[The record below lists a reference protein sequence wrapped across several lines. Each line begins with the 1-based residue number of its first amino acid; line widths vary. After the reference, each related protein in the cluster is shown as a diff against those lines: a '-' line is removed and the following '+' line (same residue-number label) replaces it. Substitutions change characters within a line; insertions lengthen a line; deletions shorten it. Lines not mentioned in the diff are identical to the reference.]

1 MFEIIRNNTK
11 ALMFVLVLLIIPSFV
26 LVGIE
31 GYTRFRDSNATVAKV
46 AGIPITQAEWD
57 AAHRTQVERIRAQSP
72 DVDPKLLDSPEFR
85 QQTLEALV
93 RERTMLVAADKL
105 RLAVSDAR
113 VQRLFVNDP
122 QFAFLRK
129 PDGSVNV
136 DLLKAQGMSTAR
148 FTEQLRQDFAMRQVL
163 GGVTDSVLAPASA
176 TATALDALLQRRE
189 VRIARFEAKKYG
201 PEVKVTDADITAFY
215 DDPANAARFE
225 SPEHASVEYLLLD
238 LDAIKSGITVSEEEL
253 RKYYDENQSRYATP
267 EERRASHILVKA
279 ERNAPAAEREKAKAK
294 ATALL
299 AELRKDPGRFA
310 ELAKQNSDDPGSAQK
325 GGDLDFFGR
334 GAMTPPFEQAVFAMK
349 TGEISDVVETDFGY
363 HIIQLTAVRGGEK
376 KSFES
381 VKADIENEVKQQLA
395 QRRFAELAET
405 FTNTVY
411 EQSDSLQPAA
421 EKLKLKVQ
429 KADVT
434 RTPAQ
439 GADDALGSTKFL
451 SALFAEDTIKNK
463 RNTEAVEVGPSK
475 LAAGRVVEYFPA
487 RKLPLEAVKDRVR
500 EALVARRAAE
510 LARKDADAKLAAWKG
525 GAQPQGLEDP
535 ITVSRTQAQSLPQ
548 PLIDAV
554 MKAPTDPLPSWTRVD
569 FGEEGVALVRIDKL
583 LPRDASTGDIKS
595 LQRQYGQIWAAA
607 EGEAYYEALRERYKV
622 KVTAPAATAAG
633 EAASGAASE
642 AGR

>member
-31 GYTRFRDSNATVAKV
+31 GYSRFGDGNATVAKV
-46 AGIPITQAEWD
+46 AGIPVTQAEWD
-57 AAHRTQVERIRAQSP
+57 AAHRTQVDRIRAQSP
-72 DVDPKLLDSPEFR
+72 DVDPKLLDSPEFK

-105 RLAVSDAR
+105 RVAIGDEQVR
-113 VQRLFVNDP
+113 RLFVSDP

-129 PDGSVNV
+129 PDGSINTE
-136 DLLKAQGMSTAR
+136 LLKAQGMSAEL
-148 FTEQLRQDFAMRQVL
+148 FTEQLRQDLAMRQVL
-163 GGVTDSVLAPASA
+163 SGVTGSALAPATA
-176 TATALDALLQRRE
+176 TETALDALLQRRE

-201 PEVKVTDADITAFY
+201 PEVKVSDADIVAFY
-215 DDPANAARFE
+215 DDPANAGRFE
-225 SPEHASVEYLLLD
+225 SPEHATVEYLLLD
-238 LDAIKSGITVSEEEL
+238 LDAIKAGITVSDEEL
-253 RKYYDENQSRYATP
+253 RKYYAENESRYATP

-279 ERNAPAAEREKAKAK
+279 ERSAPAAEREKAKAE
-294 ATALL
+294 AEALL

-310 ELAKQNSDDPGSAQK
+310 ELAKKESDDPGSAAK

-334 GAMTPPFEQAVFAMK
+334 GAMTPPFEQAVYK
-349 TGEISDVVETDFGY
+349 LKPGEISDVVETDFGY
-363 HIIQLTAVRGGEK
+363 HIIQLAAVRGGEK

-381 VKADIENEVKQQLA
+381 AKADIENEVKLQLA

-405 FTNTVY
+405 FSNTVY

-421 EKLKLKVQ
+421 DKLKLAVK
-429 KADVT
+429 KATDVK

-439 GADDALGSTKFL
+439 GADDALGSPKFL
-451 SALFAEDTIKNK
+451 AALFAEDTLKNK

-475 LAAGRVVEYFPA
+475 LAAGRVVEYSPA

-500 EALVARRAAE
+500 EALVVRKAAE
-510 LARKDADAKLAAWKG
+510 LARKDAEAKLAAWKG
-525 GAQPQGLEDP
+525 GAEPQGLESP
-535 ITVSRTQAQSLPQ
+535 IVISRAQAQTLPQ

-554 MKAPTDPLPSWTRVD
+554 MKTPTEPLPAWARVD

-583 LPRDASTGDIKS
+583 LPRDAASGDIKQ
-595 LQRQYGQIWAAA
+595 LQRQYGQIWGTA
-607 EGEAYYEALRERYKV
+607 EGEAYYAALRQRYKV
-622 KVTAPAATAAG
+622 QVTGHADAGPTDG
-633 EAASGAASE
+633 EAASAPA
-642 AGR
+642 R